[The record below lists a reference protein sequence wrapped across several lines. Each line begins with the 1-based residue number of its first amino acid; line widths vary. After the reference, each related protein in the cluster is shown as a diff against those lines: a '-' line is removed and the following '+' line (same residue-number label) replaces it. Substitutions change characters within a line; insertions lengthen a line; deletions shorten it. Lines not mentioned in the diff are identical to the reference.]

1 MAASRLPT
9 NPLRLYHNGYS
20 IPCYI
25 GSMSQRSEVLAKVMR
40 ETSTDQSS
48 LALLSGVKQP
58 SLSQYL
64 SSRVE
69 FSDSQ
74 LERLLAC
81 MGRTL
86 EIERHATTPELTRA
100 ERRSWLLHRELARL
114 VDLPMLTAWTATIE
128 RNLDVLLSGVT
139 GEPHVTHLKRW
150 QQLVQG
156 QDLPAIRRVLTG
168 LDRTSIEMREVSPLS
183 GILPEETRHK
193 VLAEAR

>member
-1 MAASRLPT
+1 M
-9 NPLRLYHNGYS
+9 H
-20 IPCYI
+20 
-25 GSMSQRSEVLAKVMR
+25 
-40 ETSTDQSS
+40 ETGTDQTE

-86 EIERHATTPELTRA
+86 EIERRVLAPELTRTQ
-100 ERRSWLLHRELARL
+100 RRSWLLHRELSRA
-114 VDLPMLTAWTATIE
+114 VDLPTLRAWKPSIA
-128 RNLDVLLSGVT
+128 RNLDALFAGVT
-139 GEPHVTHLKRW
+139 GEPHLTHVGQW
-150 QQLVQG
+150 QRIIDTE
-156 QDLPAIRRVLTG
+156 DLARLRRVLTG
-168 LDRTSIEMREVSPLS
+168 LDRTALEMREVSPLS
-183 GILPEETRHK
+183 GLLPEETRLR